1 MLHESM
7 SPSSRFRAGFTLLE
21 ILVTLIVVT
30 IGLLGLAGLQMTG
43 LRHNHDAY
51 IRSQAA
57 LQAYDIA
64 DRMQAN
70 LVKAKELG
78 NPYDSRGTATY
89 TYSTIGT
96 ADATCENATGS
107 GCSTTALAANDMFR
121 WKQALRALLPS
132 GIGIVCR
139 DSSTPPNAGSYNPTA
154 DSVDINCSTS
164 GNPAA
169 DPYVVKIWWVDDRS
183 ATVSSFVTVIGPVR

>member
-1 MLHESM
+1 M
-7 SPSSRFRAGFTLLE
+7 GFTLLE

-70 LVKAKELG
+70 LVKAKELS

-89 TYSTIGT
+89 TYSAIGA

-121 WKQALRALLPS
+121 WKQTLRALLPS

-139 DSSTPPNAGSYNPTA
+139 DSSALPSANASDYNPTA
-154 DSVDINCSTS
+154 DSVTINCSAS
-164 GNPAA
+164 SSNPTA